1 MRKRLILALLIGLA
15 TAATGARAGEPP
27 APTVRLTFRAAVDQA
42 VKRNPSVTQ
51 AAQEILR
58 AQALLQQAR
67 SATLPSV
74 DGTITNSTLNTGVSF
89 SGITAQPQNQ
99 TTMSISVSAMLYAP
113 VRWAQKAQAADSEQI
128 AQLNEVEVKREIAVA
143 TAQAYLAIIARR
155 RVYEAYVRARDTAKA
170 HYDLAHT
177 QLQAGTGSKLNELR
191 ADQALSADA
200 VLAEQAAMG
209 VYRAQEALGVLV
221 AADAAV
227 DTDGEPTLDTPA
239 SIATAETAIR
249 ATRADLRLL
258 TAEVHAATR
267 VYDDSWRDRL
277 PSVSALFTPQD
288 IEPAS
293 AFQRARSWRLTIQGS
308 VPIFDGGL
316 RSAEKAQRL
325 AVLGEQK
332 TREESAVRQ
341 AQSDVRTAE
350 AAVKSAE
357 TALAGA
363 RAAADQA
370 RQVVN
375 IVNVS
380 FKAGAST
387 DIEVIDAQR
396 ASLDADTA
404 AAQAEDQLR
413 EAKLTLLVALGLFP

>member
-1 MRKRLILALLIGLA
+1 
-15 TAATGARAGEPP
+15 
-27 APTVRLTFRAAVDQA
+27 
-42 VKRNPSVTQ
+42 
-51 AAQEILR
+51 
-58 AQALLQQAR
+58 
-67 SATLPSV
+67 
-74 DGTITNSTLNTGVSF
+74 
-89 SGITAQPQNQ
+89 
-99 TTMSISVSAMLYAP
+99 MSISVSAMLYAP
-113 VRWAQKAQAADSEQI
+113 VRWAQKAQAADSGQI

-155 RVYEAYVRARDTAKA
+155 RVVRGERPRARHGEGPLRPGA
-170 HYDLAHT
+170 HAV
-177 QLQAGTGSKLNELR
+177 QAGTGSKLNELR